1 MKLDIKKLANKG
13 RSQEYSVVLEDR
25 LPSFVDKP
33 VELKYSFNVESR
45 GDYYLL
51 QLEESGEVH
60 LVCQRCADTWIFPYH
75 QIHELAICADE
86 AVAEKYHLL
95 YDVVVF
101 TDLIID
107 ICDVLADNLH
117 LFLPKKHEKVDQCNK
132 NQLKLIQND

>member
-13 RSQEYSVVLEDR
+13 RSQDCSIVLDDR
-25 LPSFVDKP
+25 LPSFVDGP
-33 VELKYSFNVESR
+33 VELKFSYNVESR

-51 QLEESGEVH
+51 QLEESADVH
-60 LVCQRCADTWIFPYH
+60 LVCQRCADTWIYPYH
-75 QIHELAICADE
+75 QTHELVICANE
-86 AVAEKYHLL
+86 TVAEKYQLL

-101 TDLIID
+101 SDLIMD
-107 ICDVLADNLH
+107 INEVLIDNLH